1 VTVVGLNDIREVLM
15 NLKETLL
22 ETCVEELREII
33 IGSVTDLES
42 KETIS
47 DTDSEV
53 CLDLVNTNKLTL
65 LISVTFLPFDELDG
79 G

>member
-1 VTVVGLNDIREVLM
+1 M

-42 KETIS
+42 KETTS

>member
-1 VTVVGLNDIREVLM
+1 MVGLNDIREVLM

-33 IGSVTDLES
+33 IGSVTDLEN
-42 KETIS
+42 KETTS

-53 CLDLVNTNKLTL
+53 SLYLVKRTN
-65 LISVTFLPFDELDG
+65 
-79 G
+79 

>member
-1 VTVVGLNDIREVLM
+1 M

>member
-1 VTVVGLNDIREVLM
+1 M

-53 CLDLVNTNKLTL
+53 CLDLVNTNKFIF

>member
-1 VTVVGLNDIREVLM
+1 MTVVGLNDIREVLM

>member
-1 VTVVGLNDIREVLM
+1 M

-42 KETIS
+42 KETTS

-53 CLDLVNTNKLTL
+53 CLDLVNTIF
-65 LISVTFLPFDELDG
+65 LISVTFLPFDESDG